1 MAREAVARATAER
14 GRERERANATVGSSK
29 AQERKEKGGEFNFG
43 FTEPINAHLPGV
55 SWVAGGGAGPC
66 EVRAEVRL
74 EGGVAEAAGG
84 GEAHV
89 VVVGHAPPP
98 VQGAGGGGVKGGVR

>member
-1 MAREAVARATAER
+1 MDR
-14 GRERERANATVGSSK
+14 
-29 AQERKEKGGEFNFG
+29 
-43 FTEPINAHLPGV
+43 NAHLPGV

-98 VQGAGGGGVKGGVR
+98 VQGAGGGGVKGGVRVGGQQVVRPLRVAEPARPIKKMRGPLFINVLLIN